1 MRKIILVTI
10 AIIGFTTG
18 SAFAQQSMSHDTGGH
33 GTDPVAHH
41 TEVAESA
48 TSTDSGGTGMMH
60 MHSGEMK
67 GHGGMADTSKMMSGD
82 MKCGKSGM
90 MKGKGMMHGM
100 SGGKGHGMMHGK
112 DGMKSHGMMGLGFY
126 MPGHE
131 HWTSE
136 QHQQFLDATTD
147 IRKELI
153 VKRFEIKE
161 AQRSNATTPDQIGQL
176 DKELIDIRTK
186 LQNKALEMKTTPA
199 E

>member
-1 MRKIILVTI
+1 MKKIILTTI
-10 AIIGFTTG
+10 AIVGFTAG
-18 SAFAQQSMSHDTGGH
+18 STFAQQAMSHDTGGH
-33 GTDPVAHH
+33 GTTPETHH
-41 TEVAESA
+41 SEVAESA
-48 TSTDSGGTGMMH
+48 TTTSSAGAGMMH
-60 MHSGEMK
+60 MHSGKMK
-67 GHGGMADTSKMMSGD
+67 GHGEMADTSKMMGGD

-90 MKGKGMMHGM
+90 MKGNGMMHGM
-100 SGGKGHGMMHGK
+100 SGGKGHGMMDGK
-112 DGMKSHGMMGLGFY
+112 DGMQSHGMMGLGFY

-136 QHQQFLDATTD
+136 QHQQFMDATTD

-161 AQRSNATTPDQIGQL
+161 AQRSNNTTPEQIGQL

-186 LQNKALEMKTTPA
+186 LQTKALEMKTTST